1 MLVLDLVEALAR
13 ACLPVWAWATH
24 FNLPRK
30 VLRVLC
36 GYFAH
41 QRRVQFE
48 PSVTAILGSKW
59 SCLFLRMVFQD
70 ALSEAMKVS
79 PLLKLKV
86 FFVDEYHSLV
96 SRTTQKSAGIEEKVL
111 KSVKWEAEEKG
122 LKLSIADGGKE
133 GTRKV
138 IASCSYLEDKLQELQ
153 QKWRS
158 RSCNQRGNPGSG
170 FEDENKAAGSEGPGP
185 KESRHSQERGWVWS
199 LRESEEDTPLAS
211 GPQKG

>member
-13 ACLPVWAWATH
+13 VSLPVWAWATH

-70 ALSEAMKVS
+70 ALSEAMKLS

-138 IASCSYLEDKLQELQ
+138 IASCSYLEEKLQ
-153 QKWRS
+153 
-158 RSCNQRGNPGSG
+158 GSG

-199 LRESEEDTPLAS
+199 LRKSEEDTPLAS